1 MFASTSNFQPPPDFP
16 QVLAE
21 LIVRICILYASET
34 RVESR
39 KFFRKNFGNSGKN
52 GYKNKI
58 GKIKN
63 LQAMKKKNLGKI
75 SGNFSKKNS
84 TLDFRWDDIVEPLKF
99 FIFWTFLDPW
109 DHQRLMGLL
118 YKSR

>member
-1 MFASTSNFQPPPDFP
+1 MG
-16 QVLAE
+16 E
-21 LIVRICILYASET
+21 
-34 RVESR
+34 
-39 KFFRKNFGNSGKN
+39 N

-75 SGNFSKKNS
+75 SGNFSKIYFFGKE
-84 TLDFRWDDIVEPLKF
+84 TPLDFRWDDIVEPLKF